1 RPVFNSRCVSPPQ
14 PNEVHLDT
22 VMNVKKIDLQSIS
35 PPPPSFNMQVI
46 QQELRRLAQDHTEVQ
61 EKLREHKA
69 KADAVDELFT
79 YAEHSVQKHEV
90 DPSAIFNDSP
100 TLSEHL
106 AALEDIAKRL
116 EQDKLTSGPLLQKV
130 SQLET
135 SVFLQDHESTIISS
149 RMALLWK
156 GVECRLDQHQTE
168 LGSIREEHQ
177 RFEAEM
183 KETTRALENKWEVT
197 PGALEERLTKAIGTL
212 TAWVDDVEQS
222 LMTMVLTVTAVSEQH
237 LKLSSRQSTLEQLII
252 QYLGNKV
259 KKEVEVDAMRDISAK
274 ATLDIGINTDSHVSF
289 DRVQNTRQVQGSKS
303 PGLILLA
310 PNPVLATGPRSAS
323 PFPIGNRKSPQ
334 LREKDL
340 PVPSLGV
347 QCVFPNMETEAVPNI
362 K

>member
-1 RPVFNSRCVSPPQ
+1 
-14 PNEVHLDT
+14 
-22 VMNVKKIDLQSIS
+22 MNVKKIDLRSIS

-69 KADAVDELFT
+69 KADAVDELFA

-100 TLSEHL
+100 TLSERL

-116 EQDKLTSGPLLQKV
+116 EQDELTSRPLLQKV

-135 SVFLQDHESTIISS
+135 SVFLQDHESTIISA
-149 RMALLWK
+149 RMARLEQIHQALWK
-156 GVECRLDQHQTE
+156 GAESRLDQHTIE

-212 TAWVDDVEQS
+212 TARVDDVEKS
-222 LMTMVLTVTAVSEQH
+222 LMTMVSTVTAVSEQH

-259 KKEVEVDAMRDISAK
+259 KKEVEVDATRDISAK

-310 PNPVLATGPRSAS
+310 PNPVLATGSRSAS
-323 PFPIGNRKSPQ
+323 PFPIGNRKSPRLQ
-334 LREKDL
+334 EKDL
-340 PVPSLGV
+340 PVPSSGKCFVTDFGNLLHLTPV
-347 QCVFPNMETEAVPNI
+347 DSTTDTA
-362 K
+362 